1 MLTAS
6 TQLALQS
13 DVCEGIPP
21 LRLLAV
27 LKGGTRT
34 QCLLDL
40 REPVMLEKF
49 DKSHLFTSHPAIT
62 QRAIEDKNLGVY
74 VSMSGAR
81 LVHVWCMSGPR
92 LVHVW
97 CMSGPRLVHVWC
109 TSGAR
114 LVHVWC
120 TSGARLVH
128 VWSTSGACLVHV
140 WCTSGARLVHVWC
153 TSGPRL
159 VHVWSTSGACLV
171 HVWCMS
177 GARLVHV
184 WCMSGAYPAGGKK
197 PSKPEWFAAF
207 PKSYLRDIW
216 YRMLKELMFA
226 ITECGS
232 EWGRPPTWEGY

>member
-97 CMSGPRLVHVWC
+97 CMSG
-109 TSGAR
+109 AR

-128 VWSTSGACLVHV
+128 VWSTSGP
-140 WCTSGARLVHVWC
+140 RLVHVWC
-153 TSGPRL
+153 
-159 VHVWSTSGACLV
+159 TSGACLV

-177 GARLVHV
+177 GA
-184 WCMSGAYPAGGKK
+184 CPAGGKK